1 MLFKLW
7 KKAEGKVYATRIVMR
22 VEYVG
27 SQEVSDVGASQYL
40 ISGCIAMCF
49 SFLFPLYVNV
59 FHPNDKSIDNR
70 LDSLVS
76 AAILGVVVAQYARF
90 VFNRQSCACAEVIV
104 RVESKSSS
112 MRSSLLLIMNRY
124 YLNCF

>member
-1 MLFKLW
+1 M
-7 KKAEGKVYATRIVMR
+7 YAARIVMR

-27 SQEVSDVGASQYL
+27 SQEVSDVGASKPVSDFRLYR
-40 ISGCIAMCF
+40 MCF

-59 FHPNDKSIDNR
+59 FHPNDRSIDNR

-90 VFNRQSCACAEVIV
+90 VFNRQSCASAEFIV
-104 RVESKSSS
+104 RVEIKRSS
-112 MRSSLLLIMNRY
+112 MRSPLLLFMYRSLYIV
-124 YLNCF
+124 LNLLYRS

>member
-1 MLFKLW
+1 M
-7 KKAEGKVYATRIVMR
+7 YAARIVMR

-27 SQEVSDVGASQYL
+27 SQEVSDVGASEPVSDFRLYRNVLQ
-40 ISGCIAMCF
+40 
-49 SFLFPLYVNV
+49 FLFPLYVNV
-59 FHPNDKSIDNR
+59 FHPNDRSIDNR

-124 YLNCF
+124 SLNCF